1 MKKFKNF
8 FKKNLKFIIILI
20 VAIIITSMVSV
31 YAAYNYLSTDVSY
44 TKADGTTVS
53 VADALNELYKNKSS
67 SSTGTT
73 TSSIEVSTKINYVG
87 SYADVD
93 RDGKV
98 DGIIFADLAFGKS
111 GQWGGN
117 DSGKYSYSAVTS
129 GLKTYNISQLAYND
143 SIWGT
148 HAVISPASGTN
159 GTDRFYI
166 MTLTDYESTEC
177 YWYKSASGK
186 MSDYSSYT
194 STAFGK
200 GKENTT
206 KMITKW
212 NASGYGTQDAGD
224 LWGKVQTASNANWF
238 IPSSGEWGAIA
249 SNLGITSSNYS
260 STYKLQKSY
269 WSSSQNNANS
279 AWYAR
284 FSDGSMN
291 NKRVDNTNYVRLAA
305 TF

>member
-31 YAAYNYLSTDVSY
+31 YAAYSYLSTDVSY

-73 TSSIEVSTKINYVG
+73 TSSIEVSTKINCVG

-129 GLKTYNISQLAYND
+129 GLKTYNISQLYND

-166 MTLTDYESTEC
+166 MTLTDYESTGC

-260 STYKLQKSY
+260 STYKLKNDY
-269 WSSSQNNANS
+269 WSSSQYGTLS
-279 AWYAR
+279 AWGTL
-284 FSDGSMN
+284 FSNGHMTNYS
-291 NKRVDNTNYVRLAA
+291 VDRTTYVRLAA

>member
-1 MKKFKNF
+1 MKKFNNF
-8 FKKNLKFIIILI
+8 LKKNLKFIIILI

-31 YAAYNYLSTDVSY
+31 YAAYSYLATDVSY
-44 TKADGTTVS
+44 TKPDGTGTS
-53 VADALNELYKNKSS
+53 VKAALDELYKKATVTQQIDC
-67 SSTGTT
+67 TG
-73 TSSIEVSTKINYVG
+73 N
-87 SYADVD
+87 YADING
-93 RDGKV
+93 DGTV

-111 GQWGGN
+111 GQWGSY

-166 MTLTDYESTEC
+166 MTLTDYESTGC
-177 YWYKSASGK
+177 YWYKSAFGK

-238 IPSSGEWGAIA
+238 IPSSGELAAFA

-260 STYKLQKSY
+260 STYKLQNSY
-269 WSSSQNNANS
+269 WSSSQS
-279 AWYAR
+279 STGGAWFAS
-284 FSDGSMN
+284 FSDGDMYMSP
-291 NKRVDNTNYVRLAA
+291 VDYANYVRLAA

>member
-1 MKKFKNF
+1 MKKFNNF
-8 FKKNLKFIIILI
+8 LKKNLKFIIILI

-31 YAAYNYLSTDVSY
+31 YAAYSYLSTDVSY

-67 SSTGTT
+67 
-73 TSSIEVSTKINYVG
+73 IEVSTKINYVG

-93 RDGKV
+93 KDGNV

-111 GQWGGN
+111 GQWGY

-129 GLKTYNISQLAYND
+129 GLKTYNISQLYND

-166 MTLTDYESTEC
+166 MTLTDYESTGC
-177 YWYKSASGK
+177 YWYKSAFGK

-238 IPSSGEWGAIA
+238 IPSSGELAAFA
-249 SNLGITSSNYS
+249 SNLGITKDNYS
-260 STYKLQKSY
+260 STYKLKNFY
-269 WSSSQNNANS
+269 WSSSQGDTRNA
-279 AWYAR
+279 WITDFGGGYM
-284 FSDGSMN
+284 SDG
-291 NKRVDNTNYVRLAA
+291 RVYDTSYVRLAA